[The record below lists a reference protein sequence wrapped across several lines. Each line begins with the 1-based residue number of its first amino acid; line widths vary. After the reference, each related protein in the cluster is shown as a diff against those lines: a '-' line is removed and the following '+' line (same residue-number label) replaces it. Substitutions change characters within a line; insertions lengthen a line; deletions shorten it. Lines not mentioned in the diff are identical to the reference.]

1 MSSHRGKVLWNGN
14 QCLVGGSAELRLYEY
29 EEDHPTSSSRFN
41 SLNVVTELPGL
52 RTFAWYP
59 HHTENPLI
67 AAGLTTG
74 RVLLIKLG
82 GQDGNQSHSAGNGT
96 NVAQINVRHSRPITA
111 TAFSNAQPG
120 LLAVG
125 LEKGRGESL
134 LVYDISTTARALE
147 GGGGRGGGSSHGT
160 PSQPRGFSLHRESS
174 QRGRANSPAATSSN
188 NSGSPSSYLDPHPLL
203 SFGSSEV
210 INSATFL
217 SSPQGAS
224 PSGTSPMLA
233 AAMANKWLRIYD
245 LRSPPSNVTSWGSR
259 SVYGL
264 SSNPTNSQQFIS
276 HGDDGVVRL
285 WDLRKPMDPLLSF
298 SEAEAGAVPT
308 VSRRSSAPVK
318 PLAEI
323 SWDPQRRGVIATLEK
338 DSSFVRVWN
347 LVDGPGPRL
356 AQQHQQQSSSG
367 ELEASLSELNM
378 EGRRPAWDRQEDSS
392 AHDML
397 RMPIVLEDRRS
408 QVFSQPLSSFAFAPS
423 SHPSAPIRIVG
434 LSRDS
439 SGPGSTGHRLEMVS
453 LPHPLHYDFLE
464 QGILTTSADSLSHF
478 RSFRI
483 STEGSTAFDSSD
495 DSHHHHHHHHHHLP
509 PPQSPRSAP
518 LSSDPTSFRGR
529 GLTLASH
536 EALNNSAVDR
546 NATPRPS
553 NQLQRLPSTE
563 GPMHDLSDEEPD
575 INALAEDMSVL
586 LRQRVVN
593 GYGADAHKNVGL
605 CEASLAEF
613 WRWIGRAQA
622 LSGNSCLNDYD
633 FRYRG
638 VLRILHGFPLSSGSS
653 GYSTPRSNHSSN
665 HMSRPN
671 SSRSHRRPDDSYLKT
686 AAFDAACSQ
695 LVVRRKLEHVFAIS
709 SSSFKDQRKLAL
721 QVCGMEWELPVD
733 VVCSDFEKSGDY
745 EAAAKH
751 AFFSGQLEKSM
762 NYLRLCKD
770 RELRMLAPILAA
782 YLSQR
787 TSSAREGSES
797 TYAELCQSLSL
808 STDIDVPWVR
818 ALFAFLAS
826 GEWREVGNEMGL
838 PLRDRVAVA
847 LRFLSDSE
855 LVSFLKELENE
866 SLSFGDLEAVL
877 LFGLRND
884 GLTLLSNY
892 VDRTSDVQ
900 TAALAYS
907 FVSPGLIRN
916 DLRVIRWIET
926 YRLQLDQ
933 LKLWTDRARFDSA
946 RGVRARAAMEQSRLA
961 GKPSEANEV
970 ANMLRRIA
978 PAQVVVRCG
987 FCATTIGPQSAGGR
1001 NDFAS
1006 SRGMGSGVAGKSTLC
1021 PSCSKQLPAC
1031 SICLTRPSIHAFE
1044 VNGSSMLAWCQR
1056 CRHGGHA
1063 THLLEWFERSEACAV
1078 AGCDCRCRQE

>member
-1 MSSHRGKVLWNGN
+1 MSSHRGKVLWNGD

-29 EEDHPTSSSRFN
+29 EDADPTSPNFN
-41 SLNVVTELPGL
+41 SLSVVTELPGL

-59 HHTENPLI
+59 HQSDRPLI

-82 GQDGNQSHSAGNGT
+82 GQDEKRSNAAGTGS
-96 NVAQINVRHSRPITA
+96 NVVQINVRHSRPITA
-111 TAFSNAQPG
+111 TAFSNFQPG

-134 LVYDISTTARALE
+134 LVYDVSTTARAMDDSVSAL
-147 GGGGRGGGSSHGT
+147 GGTSISTSSH
-160 PSQPRGFSLHRESS
+160 PRGFSLHRETS
-174 QRGRANSPAATSSN
+174 QRGRANSPATANASN
-188 NSGSPSSYLDPHPLL
+188 ASGSSSAYPDPHPLL

-210 INSATFL
+210 INSAAFL
-217 SSPQGAS
+217 SSPSGAT
-224 PSGTSPMLA
+224 PSSTSPLLA
-233 AAMANKWLRIYD
+233 AAMANKWLRVYD
-245 LRSPPSNVTSWGSR
+245 LRSPPSTVTSWGTR

-264 SSNPTNSQQFIS
+264 SANPANSQQFIS
-276 HGDDGVVRL
+276 HGDDGIVRL

-298 SEAEAGAVPT
+298 SEADAGAVPT
-308 VSRRSSAPVK
+308 VSRRSGAPVK

-323 SWDPQRRGVIATLEK
+323 EWDPQRRGVIATLEK
-338 DSSFVRVWN
+338 DSSFIRVWN

-356 AQQHQQQSSSG
+356 VQQHQPQPPGG
-367 ELEASLSELNM
+367 ELEASLSELTM
-378 EGRRPAWDRQEDSS
+378 DGRRPAWDQRNDGTRGGETDR
-392 AHDML
+392 DLL
-397 RMPIVLEDRRS
+397 RLPIVLDDRRS
-408 QVFSQPLSSFAFAPS
+408 HGFAQPLSSFAFAPTPD
-423 SHPSAPIRIVG
+423 PSAPIRLVG

-439 SGPGSTGHRLEMVS
+439 AGPGSTGHRLEMS
-453 LPHPLHYDFLE
+453 SMPHPLHFDFLE
-464 QGILTTSADSLSHF
+464 RGVLTSACDSLSHF
-478 RSFRI
+478 RSFHV
-483 STEGSTAFDSSD
+483 STESSPAFGSAEA
-495 DSHHHHHHHHHHLP
+495 LALA
-509 PPQSPRSAP
+509 QSPRSAP
-518 LSSDPTSFRGR
+518 IAMEPAPSRGR
-529 GLTLASH
+529 ALTLVSSEGQNKGVA
-536 EALNNSAVDR
+536 DR
-546 NATPRPS
+546 NATPRPTTA
-553 NQLQRLPSTE
+553 QLQRLPSTE
-563 GPMHDLSDEEPD
+563 APVFDLADDGPD

-586 LRQRVVN
+586 LRQRVST
-593 GYGADAHKNVGL
+593 GYGADAHRNVGL
-605 CEASLAEF
+605 CESSLAEF

-638 VLRILHGFPLSSGSS
+638 VLRILHGFPLSSGAS
-653 GYSTPRSNHSSN
+653 GTSTPRSSDR
-665 HMSRPN
+665 RPN

-709 SSSFKDQRKLAL
+709 SSSFSAQRKLAL
-721 QVCGMEWELPVD
+721 QVCGIEWELPVD
-733 VVCSDFEKSGDY
+733 AVCSDFEKSGDY

-787 TSSAREGSES
+787 SSPSREGSES

-916 DLRVIRWIET
+916 DLRVTRWIET
-926 YRLQLDQ
+926 YRSQLDQ
-933 LKLWTDRARFDSA
+933 LRLWTDRAKFDTA

-961 GKPSEANEV
+961 GKPSEAVEV
-970 ANMLRRIA
+970 ATMLKRIA
-978 PAQVVVRCG
+978 PAQIVVRCG
-987 FCATTIGPQSAGGR
+987 YCATNIGPQSAGGR
-1001 NDFAS
+1001 NDFSSGRGAAS
-1006 SRGMGSGVAGKSTLC
+1006 RLAGKSTLC

-1063 THLLEWFERSEACAV
+1063 THLLEWFERSDTCAV
-1078 AGCDCRCRQE
+1078 AGCDCQCRQE

>member
-1 MSSHRGKVLWNGN
+1 MSANQRGKVVWSGN
-14 QCLVGGSAELRLYEY
+14 QCLVGGSAELRLYDY
-29 EEDHPTSSSRFN
+29 DDPTSTFH
-41 SLNVVTELPGL
+41 SLSVVTELPGL

-59 HHTENPLI
+59 HTDSPLV

-74 RVLLIKLG
+74 RVLLVRLPHP
-82 GQDGNQSHSAGNGT
+82 SSSSPPST
-96 NVAQINVRHSRPITA
+96 SNVVQINVRHARPITA
-111 TAFSNAQPG
+111 TAFSPSHSG

-134 LVYDISTTARALE
+134 LVYDINATARALD
-147 GGGGRGGGSSHGT
+147 GT
-160 PSQPRGFSLHRESS
+160 APRSTPRGFSLHRETS
-174 QRGRANSPAATSSN
+174 QRGRAHSPAHSSTTTTTTTATGSS
-188 NSGSPSSYLDPHPLL
+188 STSASLDPHPLMSL
-203 SFGSSEV
+203 GSSEL
-210 INSATFL
+210 INCAAFL
-217 SSPQGAS
+217 SSSYGPSAS
-224 PSGTSPMLA
+224 STSPLLVA
-233 AAMANKWLRIYD
+233 SMANKWIRVYD
-245 LRSPPSNVTSWGSR
+245 IRSPPSTVTSWGSR

-264 SSNPTNSQQFIS
+264 GANPTNAQQFIS
-276 HGDDGVVRL
+276 HGDDGVVKL
-285 WDLRKPMDPLLSF
+285 WDLRKPMEALLSF
-298 SEAEAGAVPT
+298 SEADAGAVPT
-308 VSRRSSAPVK
+308 VTRRSSAPVK

-323 SWDPQRRGVIATLEK
+323 NWDPTRRGIVATLEK
-338 DSSFVRVWN
+338 DSSYVRLWN
-347 LVDGPGPRL
+347 LVDGPGPKL
-356 AQQHQQQSSSG
+356 VDSQFVTSNG
-367 ELEASLSELNM
+367 ELEASLSELTM
-378 EGRRPAWDRQEDSS
+378 EGRRPVWEEREEAAIHARQDI
-392 AHDML
+392 L
-397 RMPIVLEDRRS
+397 RMPIVIEDRRS
-408 QVFSQPLSSFAFAPS
+408 QAFNQALSSFAFAPAS
-423 SHPSAPIRIVG
+423 SNLSPPIRIVG
-434 LSRDS
+434 LSRETT
-439 SGPGSTGHRLEMVS
+439 GPGSTGHRLEMIS
-453 LPHPLHYDFLE
+453 LPHPPHFDFLE
-464 QGILTTSADSLSHF
+464 RGIIASSSNSFSHLQ
-478 RSFRI
+478 SFQVM
-483 STEGSTAFDSSD
+483 TEEPVHAHTHGL
-495 DSHHHHHHHHHHLP
+495 LP

-518 LSSDPTSFRGR
+518 LALDGTNTTIRGR
-529 GLTLASH
+529 GHTLAS
-536 EALNNSAVDR
+536 NSDAVDR
-546 NATPRPS
+546 NATPRPTA
-553 NQLQRLPSTE
+553 QLQRHPSTE
-563 GPMHDLSDEEPD
+563 AHVTDFANEEEGTAD
-575 INALAEDMSVL
+575 FDALAEDMSVL

-593 GYGADAHKNVGL
+593 GYGSDAHKNVNL

-638 VLRILHGFPLSSGSS
+638 VLRILHGFPLSSGAS
-653 GYSTPRSNHSSN
+653 GYSTPRGYPNPSSTN
-665 HMSRPN
+665 PERSSRPG
-671 SSRSHRRPDDSYLKT
+671 SSRSHRRPDDSHLKT
-686 AAFDAACSQ
+686 SAFDAACAQ

-782 YLSQR
+782 YLAQR
-787 TSSAREGSES
+787 NSSLGGGGSES

-892 VDRTSDVQ
+892 IDRTSDVQ

-916 DLRVIRWIET
+916 DLRVVRWIET
-926 YRLQLDQ
+926 YRAQLDQ
-933 LKLWTDRARFDSA
+933 LRLWTDRAKFDTA

-970 ANMLRRIA
+970 ATMLRKIA
-978 PAQVVVRCG
+978 PAQIVVRCG
-987 FCATTIGPQSAGGR
+987 YCATNIGPQSAGGR
-1001 NDFAS
+1001 NEYVHN
-1006 SRGMGSGVAGKSTLC
+1006 RGHGSGVAGKSTLC

-1031 SICLTRPSIHAFE
+1031 SICLTRPSIHSFE

-1063 THLLEWFERSEACAV
+1063 THLLDWFERSQVCAV
-1078 AGCDCRCRQE
+1078 AGCDCRCRSEGGGR

>member
-1 MSSHRGKVLWNGN
+1 MSSQRGKVLWNGK

-29 EEDHPTSSSRFN
+29 EEADPNTSNPTSSNFR
-41 SLNVVTELPGL
+41 SLSVVTELPGL

-59 HHTENPLI
+59 SQSDQPLI

-74 RVLLIKLG
+74 RVLLVKLRS
-82 GQDGNQSHSAGNGT
+82 QDSGSKQSQSATGNGT
-96 NVAQINVRHSRPITA
+96 NVVQINVRHSRPITA
-111 TAFSNAQPG
+111 TAFSNSQPG

-134 LVYDISTTARALE
+134 LVYDISATARALD
-147 GGGGRGGGSSHGT
+147 GGATSS
-160 PSQPRGFSLHRESS
+160 PSQPRGFSLHRENS
-174 QRGRANSPAATSSN
+174 QRGRANSPAITGNSTS
-188 NSGSPSSYLDPHPLL
+188 GTLDPHPLL
-203 SFGSSEV
+203 SVGSSEL

-217 SSPQGAS
+217 SSPSGPS
-224 PSGTSPMLA
+224 PSSTSALLA

-245 LRSPPSNVTSWGSR
+245 LRSPPSTVTSWGSR

-264 SSNPTNSQQFIS
+264 SANPFNSQQFVS
-276 HGDDGVVRL
+276 HGDDGIVRL

-298 SEAEAGAVPT
+298 SEAEAGAVPSG
-308 VSRRSSAPVK
+308 SRRNGGSVK

-323 SWDPQRRGVIATLEK
+323 NWDPQRRGILATLEK

-356 AQQHQQQSSSG
+356 MGHQQSTSG
-367 ELEASLSELNM
+367 EMEASLSELTM
-378 EGRRPAWDRQEDSS
+378 EGRRPAWEAKEEEAAQE
-392 AHDML
+392 ML
-397 RMPIVLEDRRS
+397 RMPIVLDDRRS
-408 QVFSQPLSSFAFAPS
+408 HSFSQPLSSFAFAPS
-423 SHPSAPIRIVG
+423 KDPSAPIRIVG

-439 SGPGSTGHRLEMVS
+439 PGPGTMGHRLELES
-453 LPHPLHYDFLE
+453 FPHPVQFDFLE
-464 QGILTTSADSLSHF
+464 RGILTSSSSSLSHF
-478 RSFRI
+478 SSFHI
-483 STEGSTAFDSSD
+483 STESSTGFDSPD
-495 DSHHHHHHHHHHLP
+495 DHPHPHHQHSQPL
-509 PPQSPRSAP
+509 SPRSVP
-518 LSSDPTSFRGR
+518 LSIDPTLTARGR
-529 GLTLASH
+529 GLSLA
-536 EALNNSAVDR
+536 NSLVDR
-546 NATPRPS
+546 NATPRPTT
-553 NQLQRLPSTE
+553 QLQRQASTDA
-563 GPMHDLSDEEPD
+563 PLQDLVDEEPD
-575 INALAEDMSVL
+575 INTLAEDMSVL
-586 LRQRVVN
+586 LRQRVVS
-593 GYGADAHKNVGL
+593 GYGADAHRNVGL

-638 VLRILHGFPLSSGSS
+638 VLRILHGFPLSSGAS
-653 GYSTPRSNHSSN
+653 GTSTPRSSDR
-665 HMSRPN
+665 RPN

-709 SSSFKDQRKLAL
+709 SSAFKDQRKLAL
-721 QVCGMEWELPVD
+721 QVCGIEWELPVE
-733 VVCSDFEKSGDY
+733 VVCADFEKSGEY

-782 YLSQR
+782 YLAQR
-787 TSSAREGSES
+787 NSSRDGSES

-926 YRLQLDQ
+926 YRSQLDQ
-933 LKLWTDRARFDSA
+933 LRLWTDRAKFDSA

-961 GKPSEANEV
+961 GKPAEANEV

-978 PAQVVVRCG
+978 PAQVVVRCH
-987 FCATTIGPQSAGGR
+987 FCSTNVGPQSAGRG
-1001 NDFAS
+1001 NEY
-1006 SRGMGSGVAGKSTLC
+1006 SRMGSGVAGKSTLC

-1044 VNGSSMLAWCQR
+1044 VNGSSMLAWCSR

-1063 THLLEWFERSEACAV
+1063 THLLEWFERSEVCAV
-1078 AGCDCRCRQE
+1078 AGCDCRCRGQE